1 MTDNEKSPTPEA
13 PEPAAP
19 AAATE
24 PTAAA
29 EATPPTEAAPLGP
42 PPAGPPPVL
51 KQRWRDRAFTL
62 RSLLAVGVA
71 GVVLG
76 AGAGAGTALV
86 AGHDDGPDRSGR
98 PEWMQGPGSGRFPGG
113 GGGGGGMGDGNGL
126 RFAPPGSSQVPPGTV
141 PEQQGQSDGS
151 GSSGSSSSSDS
162 SGGAAN
168 G

>member
-1 MTDNEKSPTPEA
+1 MTDNENA
-13 PEPAAP
+13 PQPAEPAA
-19 AAATE
+19 AA
-24 PTAAA
+24 
-29 EATPPTEAAPLGP
+29 EAAPLGP
-42 PPAGPPPVL
+42 PPAGPPPAAPVL

-98 PEWMQGPGSGRFPGG
+98 PEWRQGPGEGRFPGG
-113 GGGGGGMGDGNGL
+113 GTGDGQ

-141 PEQQGQSDGS
+141 PEQQDQSDS
-151 GSSGSSSSSDS
+151 S

>member
-1 MTDNEKSPTPEA
+1 MTDNENTPTPEPA
-13 PEPAAP
+13 PDPAPDLAAQPTTPPPPPLASEPAAVP
-19 AAATE
+19 
-24 PTAAA
+24 
-29 EATPPTEAAPLGP
+29 
-42 PPAGPPPVL
+42 

-86 AGHDDGPDRSGR
+86 AGHDDGPDRAGR
-98 PEWMQGPGSGRFPGG
+98 PEWRQGPADGRFPGG
-113 GGGGGGMGDGNGL
+113 GMGDGSGQ
-126 RFAPPGSSQVPPGTV
+126 RFAPPGGSQVPPGTV
-141 PEQQGQSDGS
+141 PEQEQGD
-151 GSSGSSSSSDS
+151 SSGSSSDS

>member
-1 MTDNEKSPTPEA
+1 MTDNENTPTPEPTPEPTPDPTPDPA
-13 PEPAAP
+13 PDLAAQPSTPPPPPPASEPAAAVP
-19 AAATE
+19 
-24 PTAAA
+24 
-29 EATPPTEAAPLGP
+29 
-42 PPAGPPPVL
+42 

-86 AGHDDGPDRSGR
+86 AGHDDGPDRAGR
-98 PEWMQGPGSGRFPGG
+98 PEWRQGPADGRFP
-113 GGGGGGMGDGNGL
+113 GGGMGDGNGQ
-126 RFAPPGSSQVPPGTV
+126 RFAPPGGSQVPPGTV
-141 PEQQGQSDGS
+141 PEQQDQGN
-151 GSSGSSSSSDS
+151 GSSGSSSDS